1 MEDDQMNSKF
11 KLVLIIAAFV
21 IFIGASARMAHA
33 NARSERM
40 AQAQQN
46 KSAPSTTDKN
56 QAAPAAGCSL
66 LTPAMVQ
73 KVLGVPI
80 KDNSAGVKMP
90 PAYENTAWGSAC
102 EYGGTLGPGSSV
114 RVNFVVY
121 VEASAAE
128 AKKVFDEA
136 TVFYIDNSKPKPAI
150 GDSAYWETPLVKKKE
165 PSIHVLKGKVHFK
178 LGIVPANE
186 KQMLDLAAAVAA
198 GI

>member
-1 MEDDQMNSKF
+1 MNSKF
-11 KLVLIIAAFV
+11 TMALVTAALLLS
-21 IFIGASARMAHA
+21 IGGGGRMAHA
-33 NARSERM
+33 KARPERT

-46 KSAPSTTDKN
+46 QSASSASDKN
-56 QAAPAAGCSL
+56 KTAPAAGCSL

-90 PAYENTAWGSAC
+90 PAYENTAWGSVC
-102 EYGGTLGPGSSV
+102 EYGGTLGPGTPV
-114 RVNFVVY
+114 RVDFLVY
-121 VEASAAE
+121 VEASGAE
-128 AKKVFDEA
+128 AKRVFDSA
-136 TVFYIDNSKPKPAI
+136 TVFYIDSSKPKPAI

-178 LGIVPANE
+178 LEIVPANE
-186 KQMLDLAAAVAA
+186 KQMADLAAAVAA

>member
-1 MEDDQMNSKF
+1 MNSKRTP
-11 KLVLIIAAFV
+11 VVITAALLL
-21 IFIGASARMAHA
+21 FIGGGAPMAR
-33 NARSERM
+33 
-40 AQAQQN
+40 AQQD
-46 KSAPSTTDKN
+46 KSAANKT
-56 QAAPAAGCSL
+56 APAGCSL

-90 PAYENTAWGSAC
+90 PAYENTALGSAC

-136 TVFYIDNSKPKPAI
+136 TVFYIDSSKPKPAI

-165 PSIHVLKGKVHFK
+165 PSIHVLKGKVHFT